1 MSLALDQAL
10 LDACPMSRK
19 QLVSIA
25 HANARINIWQG
36 AVRSGKTVSSLL
48 RWLMFVADAPRGG
61 ELLMVGRTRETVHR
75 NLFVTL
81 QNPDLFGALAYQ
93 IQYTPGAPMA
103 TILGRRVHVVG
114 ANDVTSEMKIRG
126 LTLAGAYVDEATI
139 LPKSFWDQLVARLSV
154 PGAKLFATTNPDSPS
169 HWLKTD
175 WLSRG
180 DPSVRS
186 WHFTLDDN
194 KSLDPAYVAHL
205 KRMYVGLW
213 YRRFVLGNWVVAEG
227 AVYDMWDPRRHIV
240 ANTPRITDWLA
251 CSIDY
256 GTTNPFHAVLLG
268 LGVDHRLYAV
278 NEWRY
283 DSRAQRRQL
292 ADAEYSGRLR
302 GWLKQIPI
310 PGSTGR
316 GVKPRYIV
324 VDPSA
329 TSFRVQLHADGIA
342 SWAADNAVLDGIRL
356 VSSLLAVQPRPQ
368 LLIHKSCKY
377 LIEELPAYSWDE
389 KAQQKG
395 EDKPIKINDHGCDSL
410 RYGIKTTHSVWQGI
424 LEPIAA

>member
-1 MSLALDQAL
+1 MSVL
-10 LDACPMSRK
+10 LDAAPMSVAQMR
-19 QLVSIA
+19 SIA

-36 AVRSGKTVSSLL
+36 AVRSGKTVASLL

-75 NLFVTL
+75 NLFTAL
-81 QNPDLFGALAYQ
+81 QNPDLFGMLAYQ

-114 ANDVTSEMKIRG
+114 ANDITSEMKIRG
-126 LTLAGAYVDEATI
+126 LTLVGAYVDEATI

-175 WLSRG
+175 WLDRG

-213 YRRFVLGNWVVAEG
+213 YRRFVLGKWVVAEG
-227 AVYDMWDPRRHIV
+227 AVYDMWDPGVHVV
-240 ANTPRITDWLA
+240 ANTPLITDWLA

-256 GTTNPFHAVLLG
+256 GTTNPFHALMIG
-268 LGVDHRLYAV
+268 LGVDHRMYVTREL
-278 NEWRY
+278 RY

-292 ADAEYSGRLR
+292 TDAEYSGRLR
-302 GWLKQIPI
+302 QWFTRIPI
-310 PGSTGR
+310 PGSTVR
-316 GVKPRYIV
+316 GVTPRYVV

-329 TSFRVQLHADGIA
+329 TSFRVQLHQDGIN
-342 SWAADNAVLDGIRL
+342 SWPADNGVLDGIRV
-356 VSSLLAVQPRPQ
+356 VSSLLAWSSRPK
-368 LLIHKSCKY
+368 LLIHRSCKH
-377 LIEELPAYSWDE
+377 LIDELSSYSWDE
-389 KAQQKG
+389 KAQVKG
-395 EDKPIKINDHGCDSL
+395 EDKPIKINDHGCDAL
-410 RYGIKTTHSVWQGI
+410 RYGIKTTQSIWQTT
-424 LEPIAA
+424 LDLVP